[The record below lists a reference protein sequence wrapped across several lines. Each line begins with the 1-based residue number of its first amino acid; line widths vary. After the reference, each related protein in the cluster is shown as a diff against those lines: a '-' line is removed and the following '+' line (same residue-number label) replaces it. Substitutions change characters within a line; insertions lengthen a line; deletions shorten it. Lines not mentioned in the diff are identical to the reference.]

1 MPEPLSKEFLLSRG
15 SCCSNG
21 CKNCPWRI
29 KEMQSKEE
37 LEEWYEKKDPWNYVT
52 TKDDSIR
59 KELILSIIGKHNSV
73 LDIGA
78 GEGFITQDIDAEVIH
93 AIELS
98 DIAASR
104 FSPNIKRVMK
114 PEMQYDLIM
123 TTGTL
128 YKQYDYSSIIDMIKE
143 NKPKFVLIAGIEDWL
158 VEHSFG
164 KVIAEERFKYREYIQ
179 IIKLYETST

>member
-1 MPEPLSKEFLLSRG
+1 MPNPLSKEFLLSKG
-15 SCCSNG
+15 FC
-21 CKNCPWRI
+21 CKNSCLNCPYSKI
-29 KEMQSKEE
+29 KQE
-37 LEEWYEKKDPWNYVT
+37 LEDWYGTVDPWNYAT
-52 TKDDSIR
+52 TEDDIKR
-59 KELILSIIGKHNSV
+59 KELILSVLGKHESV

-78 GEGFITQDIDAEVIH
+78 GEGFITKGIDGEIIH

-98 DIAASR
+98 DLAASR
-104 FSPNIKRVMK
+104 FSSNIKRVME
-114 PEMQYDLIM
+114 PEIQYDLIM

-128 YKQYDYSSIIDMIKE
+128 YKQYDYQGIINMIE
-143 NKPKFVLIAGIEDWL
+143 DNKPKFILIAGIEDWL